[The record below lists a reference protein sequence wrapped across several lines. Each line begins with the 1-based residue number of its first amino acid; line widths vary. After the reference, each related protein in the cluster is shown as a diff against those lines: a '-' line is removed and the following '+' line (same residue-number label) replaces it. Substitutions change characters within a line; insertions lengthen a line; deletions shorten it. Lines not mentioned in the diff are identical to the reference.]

1 MKKSYPRSKIAVKR
15 FKPSLIVCLPVE
27 RIWVAILVGVLI
39 GVVFILGFIIKYPDT
54 VDGQITITARFAP
67 VRLVANS
74 SGKMHLLIANNN
86 KVTEG
91 EVIGYIESGTNYI
104 DVLKIDSLL
113 SVYEIDSIREL
124 SVSTALT
131 LGEISSAFTAF
142 MIAHRQYCRFLASDI
157 YRAQSQNLRLQ
168 IDIDKKII
176 KNMSQEAVLKRQILL
191 ISQERTIKDS
201 MLVKAK
207 AISEE
212 KYLHQYTEFL
222 SQKDNYESFNSEKMS
237 RKSQLYQNELE
248 LQLLK
253 MEKQE
258 TGDRLLTDLLARKNE
273 LCNMVR
279 IWKEKYLQ
287 YAPIEGDLEFLGFW
301 RENGYVQ
308 IGQELF
314 SIIPSRDKMQGEVL
328 IPARGVGKIKVGQ
341 TANVKVENYPYDE
354 YGLIKGEVQSIS
366 RLAHKVQVADGA
378 NTNAYRVMISFPQGL
393 QTNFGKDLMLDFESI
408 GSVEI
413 ITKSKRLI
421 ERLFDNLKAKIE
433 K

>member
-1 MKKSYPRSKIAVKR
+1 
-15 FKPSLIVCLPVE
+15 
-27 RIWVAILVGVLI
+27 
-39 GVVFILGFIIKYPDT
+39 
-54 VDGQITITARFAP
+54 
-67 VRLVANS
+67 
-74 SGKMHLLIANNN
+74 
-86 KVTEG
+86 
-91 EVIGYIESGTNYI
+91 
-104 DVLKIDSLL
+104 
-113 SVYEIDSIREL
+113 
-124 SVSTALT
+124 
-131 LGEISSAFTAF
+131 
-142 MIAHRQYCRFLASDI
+142 
-157 YRAQSQNLRLQ
+157 
-168 IDIDKKII
+168 
-176 KNMSQEAVLKRQILL
+176 MSQEAVLKRQILL

-287 YAPIEGDLEFLGFW
+287 YAPIEGNLEFLGFW
-301 RENGYVQ
+301 RENGYEQ

>member
-1 MKKSYPRSKIAVKR
+1 
-15 FKPSLIVCLPVE
+15 
-27 RIWVAILVGVLI
+27 
-39 GVVFILGFIIKYPDT
+39 
-54 VDGQITITARFAP
+54 
-67 VRLVANS
+67 
-74 SGKMHLLIANNN
+74 
-86 KVTEG
+86 
-91 EVIGYIESGTNYI
+91 
-104 DVLKIDSLL
+104 
-113 SVYEIDSIREL
+113 
-124 SVSTALT
+124 
-131 LGEISSAFTAF
+131 
-142 MIAHRQYCRFLASDI
+142 
-157 YRAQSQNLRLQ
+157 
-168 IDIDKKII
+168 
-176 KNMSQEAVLKRQILL
+176 MSQEAVLKRQILL

-222 SQKDNYESFNSEKMS
+222 SQKDNYESFNSE
-237 RKSQLYQNELE
+237 
-248 LQLLK
+248 
-253 MEKQE
+253 

-287 YAPIEGDLEFLGFW
+287 YAPIEGNLEFLGFW

>member
-1 MKKSYPRSKIAVKR
+1 
-15 FKPSLIVCLPVE
+15 
-27 RIWVAILVGVLI
+27 
-39 GVVFILGFIIKYPDT
+39 
-54 VDGQITITARFAP
+54 
-67 VRLVANS
+67 
-74 SGKMHLLIANNN
+74 
-86 KVTEG
+86 
-91 EVIGYIESGTNYI
+91 
-104 DVLKIDSLL
+104 
-113 SVYEIDSIREL
+113 
-124 SVSTALT
+124 
-131 LGEISSAFTAF
+131 
-142 MIAHRQYCRFLASDI
+142 
-157 YRAQSQNLRLQ
+157 
-168 IDIDKKII
+168 
-176 KNMSQEAVLKRQILL
+176 MSQEAVLKRQILL

-237 RKSQLYQNELE
+237 RKSQLYQNEL
-248 LQLLK
+248 
-253 MEKQE
+253 
-258 TGDRLLTDLLARKNE
+258 
-273 LCNMVR
+273 CNMVR

-287 YAPIEGDLEFLGFW
+287 YAPIEGNLEFLGFW